1 LHRKT
6 SQIDAKVSFK
16 QRYMAETSRICPF
29 ATNTFSP
36 FSKLFQPGI
45 LYTYCKLL

>member
-6 SQIDAKVSFK
+6 SEIDAKVSFK

-29 ATNTFSP
+29 ATKTFKSVFQTFSTRH
-36 FSKLFQPGI
+36 I
-45 LYTYCKLL
+45 VHLL